1 MTTTI
6 ETDVLV
12 VGAGSA
18 GCAAALAAARQGRA
32 VTIVDRLGF
41 LGGTSTAVL
50 DTFYAF
56 YTAGENPRKVVSGVA
71 DLPVDALL
79 ARGLARI
86 RPNSFGSG
94 NGVTYDPE
102 TLKIVWTRL
111 LFDAGVRVILGA
123 QFVDA
128 HLARDRVTGVTL
140 AAKGGLLTVEARA
153 VVDASGDA
161 DVVASAQGVF
171 QSDTELQQPATVTFR
186 MTGVDMPR
194 FRAEGRPRLPELL
207 EAGRAA
213 GLDLPGRGGS
223 MHESGAPGTVLTAL
237 TRVEQPAFD
246 RPEDSGSAE
255 LAGILQVD
263 DWVEFLVRFVP
274 GFADAA
280 LSAISPMAG
289 VRESRRVLGTQTLT
303 EDDVLAGRRR
313 DEQVAV
319 CGAPIEDLAWV
330 ATRWVPGGGDG
341 AYGIPFG
348 ALVPVGLG
356 GIAVA
361 GRCLSA
367 THAAHASARS
377 MATCMAMGQAAGT
390 AAALAAGSGR
400 DLAEVGADEVRALV
414 RADGGTVD

>member
-56 YTAGENPRKVVSGVA
+56 YTAGENPRKVVSGIA

-79 ARGLARI
+79 TRGRARI

-111 LFDAGVRVILGA
+111 LVEAGVRVILGA

-128 HLARDRVTGVTL
+128 HRTGDRVTGVTV
-140 AAKGGLLTVEARA
+140 AAKGGPLRVDARA

-161 DVVASAQGVF
+161 DVVASALGSF
-171 QSDTELQQPATVTFR
+171 QPDTELQQPATVTFR
-186 MTGVDMPR
+186 MTGVDMPL

-246 RPEDSGSAE
+246 RPEESGSAE

-280 LSAISPMAG
+280 LSAISAMAG
-289 VRESRRVLGTQTLT
+289 VRESRRVLGTATLT
-303 EDDVLAGRRR
+303 EEDVLAGRRR
-313 DEQVAV
+313 DDQIAL
-319 CGAPIEDLAWV
+319 CGAPIEDLASET
-330 ATRWVPGGGDG
+330 TRWVHVGGDG

-348 ALVPVGLG
+348 ALVPTGLG

-390 AAALAAGSGR
+390 AAALAVRAGR
-400 DLAEVGADEVRALV
+400 DLAEVSANDVRALV